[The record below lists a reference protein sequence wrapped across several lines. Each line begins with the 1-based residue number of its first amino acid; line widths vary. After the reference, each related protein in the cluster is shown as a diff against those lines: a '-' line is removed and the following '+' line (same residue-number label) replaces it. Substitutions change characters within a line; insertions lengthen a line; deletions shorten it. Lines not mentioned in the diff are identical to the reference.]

1 MVLLRLGTA
10 DVGAWLGLG
19 LAGIFYNMFQ
29 QFLARRSSHPGAELV
44 LELLGVEWVE
54 ELGVSYASVHSSVHS
69 NMLAKSSAPIMF
81 QFYENVAEYLAR
93 ERFI

>member
-54 ELGVSYASVHSSVHS
+54 ELGVSYASVHL
-69 NMLAKSSAPIMF
+69 NMLAKSSTPILF
-81 QFYENVAEYLAR
+81 QFYENVAEYFAR

>member
-44 LELLGVEWVE
+44 LDLLGVKF
-54 ELGVSYASVHSSVHS
+54 G
-69 NMLAKSSAPIMF
+69 
-81 QFYENVAEYLAR
+81 AEVGLAR
-93 ERFI
+93 AWLAYLIIIYNSNWLDGARTQAQNRG